1 MCNFFASFASAVS
14 FVLSASFVLFVATG
28 ITLWPAAFALCEWL
42 LEQYIHAAR
51 RPGRILELGAG
62 CGLPGLLAAS
72 LHVCA
77 SLKAERDV
85 STVEVV
91 LTDAVDSTLALLQE
105 NVAAMT
111 QTSVANIV
119 DVHKLLWGEAL
130 PTAMEGYSHAF
141 DVVLGAD
148 LCYGS
153 THEDLHNL
161 FKTINHT
168 LSHEENAFFLAC
180 VPIRGTSTELTD
192 HFSLKPLLQAAQ
204 HFGFEAALLPRKHSG
219 PRPEEGPSTTFGYE
233 PTLLTGS
240 IDLAM
245 MAFSR
250 IKSKHPHS
258 PNTAPQNGTDPNLNS
273 QMQRLLHALDDRG
286 AKVGQRLFNWPPG
299 WRGSRASAVL
309 VDCGNEIHSKRIID
323 NSSEQNPLKRPRS
336 SVNLWRDSVLEMD
349 VVAED
354 ESKLKE
360 DCDQNYCNPK
370 SQGSVEEFR
379 FSFSF
384 DSVEE

>member
-1 MCNFFASFASAVS
+1 MCRRLFCI
-14 FVLSASFVLFVATG
+14 FVLFVATG

-42 LEQYIHAAR
+42 LEQESSVGL
-51 RPGRILELGAG
+51 PGRILELGAG

-72 LHVCA
+72 LHACAA
-77 SLKAERDV
+77 SLKAAAERDDV
-85 STVEVV
+85 PTVAVV

-105 NVAAMT
+105 NASAMMMT
-111 QTSVANIV
+111 QTSVAKVVN
-119 DVHKLLWGEAL
+119 VHRLLWGEAF

-153 THEDLHNL
+153 TQEDLHNL
-161 FKTINHT
+161 FQTVNHA

-180 VPIRGTSTELTD
+180 VPVRGTSTELTD

-204 HFGFEAALLPRKHSG
+204 HFGFEAAVLPRKHGGG
-219 PRPEEGPSTTFGYE
+219 PRPEEGGGASTTFGYE

-250 IKSKHPHS
+250 IKTNHPHS
-258 PNTAPQNGTDPNLNS
+258 PNTSTKKRTDPNLNLNS

-323 NSSEQNPLKRPRS
+323 TSSEQNPLKRPRS
-336 SVNLWRDSVLEMD
+336 SVNLWRDSVLAKD

-354 ESKLKE
+354 DSKLKE
-360 DCDQNYCNPK
+360 DCDQNCCNSNSK
-370 SQGSVEEFR
+370 GSGEEFR